1 MTVAVDASTPA
12 GNYTI
17 AVTGTGASATHS
29 ANVAL
34 TVSVLPPNDFSIAA
48 NPASLSVA
56 QGASGTS
63 TISTAVTSG
72 SAQSVGFSASGQP
85 AGATV
90 TFNPGSVTAGNS
102 STMTVTAG
110 AGTPTGSYTI
120 TVTGT
125 GTGATHSIGV
135 TLTVTAAPAGVVNG
149 GFETGD
155 LTGWSASGAVLPQAV
170 SGGHTG
176 TYAARLGSSSAFNG
190 NSIIQQTVAI
200 PSGNSRLSFWYQ
212 PHCPDSLTYDQI
224 QMQIRNTSGATLAT
238 PLNVCTNTGAWTQV
252 TWDTSQWAG
261 QTVVLWFNVH
271 DDNYPTDPTW
281 SLLDDIAVGQY
292 TPQPNVVQN
301 PGFETGNLSS
311 WTASGLV
318 LPVIN
323 TTAHSGS
330 YSARLGSTSAFN
342 GNSTL
347 TQSVTVPAGSST
359 LSFWYQPH
367 CPDTLTYD
375 QIQMQIRNTSGAT
388 LATVLNVCSSSTS
401 WSQVTFNTT
410 PYAGQTVVLW
420 FNVHDDGYPTDPTY
434 SLLDDVSLS
443 GS

>member
-1 MTVAVDASTPA
+1 M
-12 GNYTI
+12 
-17 AVTGTGASATHS
+17 
-29 ANVAL
+29 
-34 TVSVLPPNDFSIAA
+34 LPPNDFSIAA
-48 NPASLSVA
+48 SPASLSVA

-102 STMTVTAG
+102 STMTVAVG
-110 AGTPTGSYTI
+110 AGTATGSYTI

-190 NSIIQQTVAI
+190 NSIIQQTIAI
-200 PSGNSRLSFWYQ
+200 PSGNSR
-212 PHCPDSLTYDQI
+212 
-224 QMQIRNTSGATLAT
+224 
-238 PLNVCTNTGAWTQV
+238 
-252 TWDTSQWAG
+252 
-261 QTVVLWFNVH
+261 
-271 DDNYPTDPTW
+271 
-281 SLLDDIAVGQY
+281 
-292 TPQPNVVQN
+292 
-301 PGFETGNLSS
+301 
-311 WTASGLV
+311 
-318 LPVIN
+318 
-323 TTAHSGS
+323 
-330 YSARLGSTSAFN
+330 
-342 GNSTL
+342 
-347 TQSVTVPAGSST
+347 